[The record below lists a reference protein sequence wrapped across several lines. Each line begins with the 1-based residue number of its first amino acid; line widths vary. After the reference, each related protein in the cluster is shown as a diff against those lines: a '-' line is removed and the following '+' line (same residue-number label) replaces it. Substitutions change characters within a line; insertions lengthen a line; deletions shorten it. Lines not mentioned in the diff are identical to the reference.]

1 MVVLWYNDEDGG
13 HGVTDESRDCVW
25 MVMVMLVVKVMMVWG
40 SNFVVTLVMALIT
53 VMMVLVVVVMVN
65 CGWW

>member
-1 MVVLWYNDEDGG
+1 
-13 HGVTDESRDCVW
+13 
-25 MVMVMLVVKVMMVWG
+25 MLVVKVMMVGG